1 MPTAVRDA
9 SSVTTRNRDI
19 AQFAYYAQWKNATMT
34 TGGARANAALNA
46 PVVAGANLISDISSG
61 DRATYVFNNEFVK
74 RVPAVSSFF
83 STLGPDP
90 NTSLYPPNESLGGAG
105 RSF

>member
-1 MPTAVRDA
+1 MPTTVRDA

-19 AQFAYYAQWKNATMT
+19 AQFAYYTQWRNSTMT
-34 TGGARANAALNA
+34 TGGTPGNAALKS
-46 PVVAGANLISDISSG
+46 PVVAGANLISDVSSG
-61 DRATYVFNNEFVK
+61 GVATQVFNNEFVK

-83 STLGPDP
+83 STLGPDL
-90 NTSLYPPNESLGGAG
+90 NTSLYPPNTSVGGAG